1 MSESISKPKIYGLV
15 AEYPTPEALLKA
27 AEQVRDAGYKQVD
40 ALTPFPVHGLVE
52 ALGIPK
58 SKMAGLVLGGAV
70 AGALGG
76 FALQTWL
83 SVFQYPHVVSGRPAF
98 SWPNFIPVIFECAVL
113 AAGLTAFVGML
124 VRNNLPR
131 PYHPVFAAPRVEHTT
146 TSSFM
151 IVIEATDPRFDE
163 QRTAEFLRNTG
174 AQFVGEAPFEES
186 GADQHDGPLMN

>member
-1 MSESISKPKIYGLV
+1 MSEPVSKPKLYALV

-27 AEQVRDAGYKQVD
+27 AEQVRDAGYKRVD
-40 ALTPFPVHGLVE
+40 ALSPFPVHGIVE

-58 SKMAGLVLGGAV
+58 SRMAGLVLGGAI

-83 SVFQYPHVVSGRPAF
+83 SVYQYPHVVSGRPLF
-98 SWPNFIPVIFECAVL
+98 SWPNFIPVIFECSILV
-113 AAGLTAFVGML
+113 AGLTAFVGML

-131 PYHPVFAAPRVEHTT
+131 PYHPVFAAPRVENTT
-146 TSSFM
+146 TSTFM
-151 IVIEATDPRFDE
+151 IVIEAVDPKFDAKG
-163 QRTAEFLRNTG
+163 TAEFLKKTG
-174 AQFVGEAPFEES
+174 ADFVGEAPFEES